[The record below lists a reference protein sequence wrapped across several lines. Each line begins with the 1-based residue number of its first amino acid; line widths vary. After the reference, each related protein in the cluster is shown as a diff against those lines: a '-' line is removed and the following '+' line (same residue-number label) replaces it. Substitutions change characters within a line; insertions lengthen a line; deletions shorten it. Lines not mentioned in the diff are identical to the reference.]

1 MTPPDIRLLLDEHYP
16 SRLAASLREAGLDT
30 TAIVERAEMLGVD
43 DTSVLRAAN
52 GEGRIVVTEDVTT
65 FGIAMARLPDHSGVV
80 FCHHAR
86 FPRTRPGLERLRRSL
101 LAFAADPPSGIGRPG
116 FVWWLSS

>member
-16 SRLAASLREAGLDT
+16 SRLAASLREAGLDA

-65 FGIAMARLPDHSGVV
+65 FGIAMARLPDHAGVV

-101 LAFAADPPSGIGRPG
+101 LAFAADPPPGIGRPG